1 MMKVPLT
8 MLPDT
13 ERLREFLLEGASRG
27 LYTSASLWVTFEGN
41 TFEVHTGEYH
51 WYDLASLTKP
61 IVIGTLFLLLLS
73 RGVLRLSNDVTAI
86 LPFPLLK
93 GITWERILRHEG
105 GLIAY
110 APWYR
115 EFPPSPI
122 PLREFLLKI
131 IDPRIRIVPE
141 GTPTVYSDLGFILLG
156 YALEEIYGKPLWK
169 IFEEEI
175 LSPLGI
181 GELTYFADKT
191 SNAPTGYCP
200 WRNRTLQGE
209 PHDPH
214 AYLLLGSAGHAGLFG
229 TARGVG
235 KIVTAYLQGKE
246 KGILDAPPSWVER
259 FLAIPSDPTR
269 RPLAW
274 DRPGPGKSQA
284 GKRVP
289 PDAVGHLG
297 FTGTSIWFSPQRRCG
312 VVFLTNRVF
321 SDPEGET
328 FRQFRPELHDLIW
341 G

>member
-1 MMKVPLT
+1 MPPHTHHLSD
-8 MLPDT
+8 P
-13 ERLREFLLEGASRG
+13 ELLKETLLSGCSQG
-27 LYTSASLWVTFEGN
+27 LYSSASLWISSR
-41 TFEVHTGEYH
+41 GEERELQVGDYR

-61 IVIGTLFLLLLS
+61 LVVGLLYLLTFA
-73 RGVLRLSNDVTAI
+73 RGLVHPGEDLTSI
-86 LPFPLLK
+86 LPFPVLR

-105 GLIAY
+105 GLIAF
-110 APWYR
+110 APWYKG
-115 EFPPSPI
+115 FPPSPI
-122 PLREFLLKI
+122 PPKEFLCKI
-131 IDPRIRIVPE
+131 IDPEILVHPP
-141 GTPTVYSDLGFILLG
+141 GTPTIYSDLGFILLG

-181 GELTYFADKT
+181 EELTYFPEKT
-191 SNAPTGYCP
+191 ASAPTGYCP
-200 WRNRTLQGE
+200 WRNRNLQGE

-246 KGILDAPPSWVER
+246 KGILDAPPFWVER
-259 FLAIPSDPTR
+259 FLEIPSEPTR

-284 GKRVP
+284 GERVP

-297 FTGTSIWFSPQRRCG
+297 FTGTSVWFSCQRKSA
-312 VVFLTNRVF
+312 VVFLTNRVLT
-321 SDPEGET
+321 DPEGER
-328 FRQFRPELHDLIW
+328 FRQFRPELHDLLW
-341 G
+341 